1 MIDASLITPTST
13 TKVPKRYKP
22 LGRGRVYTRPFREIS
37 TVPRID
43 DHREK
48 YPSRP
53 VTMDCTSKRE
63 SRPAINVTIAPAYNK
78 GAYQVIPHSDIKHIG
93 R

>member
-1 MIDASLITPTST
+1 MIDASLITLTST

-37 TVPRID
+37 ITPQID

-63 SRPAINVTIAPAYNK
+63 SRPAVNVTIAPAYNK

>member
-37 TVPRID
+37 ITPQID

-63 SRPAINVTIAPAYNK
+63 SRPAVNVTIAPAYNK
-78 GAYQVIPHSDIKHIG
+78 GAYQVIPLTDIKHIG